1 MRERRICVRV
11 TRMDYRQPSASC
23 VQSSLFA
30 EPSTAPAIAAA
41 RLRRV
46 SWSYAHLIEH
56 ADLGAEPIPELEF
69 DQTLGWLSCAVE
81 MAHAAERGLVYQALA
96 SCGEWCGLPNPDC
109 RHCAISAWYAYQI
122 SANTEQKRSLT

>member
-1 MRERRICVRV
+1 MHVTCMNYRE
-11 TRMDYRQPSASC
+11 PSASC
-23 VQSSLFA
+23 VQSNLFG

-69 DQTLGWLSCAVE
+69 DQTLGLRHGTVE
-81 MAHAAERGLVYQALA
+81 VKARAAFE
-96 SCGEWCGLPNPDC
+96 
-109 RHCAISAWYAYQI
+109 SA
-122 SANTEQKRSLT
+122 R

>member
-1 MRERRICVRV
+1 MNYRE
-11 TRMDYRQPSASC
+11 PSASC
-23 VQSSLFA
+23 VQSNLFG

-69 DQTLGWLSCAVE
+69 DQTLGLRHGTVE
-81 MAHAAERGLVYQALA
+81 VKARAAFE
-96 SCGEWCGLPNPDC
+96 
-109 RHCAISAWYAYQI
+109 SA
-122 SANTEQKRSLT
+122 R